1 MGLIVSGKWDA
12 GSKEK
17 FRVLAKRG
25 ADQLAR
31 IFIAN
36 GNPGEISQL
45 VRPIA
50 VQPVRCIVI
59 AKARGIGNKFF
70 GPQSRTIKDGI
81 ASIPGMPKVPHFVAA
96 NDNEVIA
103 VQPVRIVQSEAI
115 REIGRAQSELKSLM
129 RISSAVF
136 SLNKKTTT

>member
-1 MGLIVSGKWDA
+1 MGLNFSGKLEA
-12 GSKEK
+12 GIKDK
-17 FRVLAKRG
+17 FRLLAKRV

-70 GPQSRTIKDGI
+70 GPQSRTIKDG
-81 ASIPGMPKVPHFVAA
+81 
-96 NDNEVIA
+96 
-103 VQPVRIVQSEAI
+103 RSE
-115 REIGRAQSELKSLM
+115 EHTSELQSLM
-129 RISSAVF
+129 RISYAVF
-136 SLNKKTTT
+136 CLKKKKLQ